1 MIPGGEN
8 LKVVISELIWP
19 PSLEPLRAVA
29 EVVYAEDLWRRPDD
43 LRAELAAADA
53 LIVRNQTKVSGE
65 LLAAAPRLK
74 VVGRL
79 GVGLDNIDVAAARA
93 RGAEVVFARSSNAVA
108 VAEYVFAAMFAA
120 ARRLAEATVDT
131 RAGGWN
137 RQRFTGGEL
146 YGKTLGIVGLGD
158 IGARLAR
165 RAQAFGMQTLAADPQ
180 VGESSLAV
188 AEFGVRLVSLET
200 LLAASDFV
208 SLHVP
213 LVPATRQLMNAERLA
228 LMKPGAWLINT
239 ARGGVIDEEAL
250 AAALRAGRPAGA
262 ALDVRANEPP
272 GPNDPLAELPNV
284 ILSPHTAG
292 ITEESNRRTATM
304 VVDDVLRVLR
314 GERAQ
319 NPA

>member
-1 MIPGGEN
+1 M
-8 LKVVISELIWP
+8 KVVISELIWTP
-19 PSLEPLRAVA
+19 ALEPLRAAA
-29 EVVYAEDLWRRPDD
+29 EVVYAQDLWRRPDE
-43 LRAELAAADA
+43 LRAQLADADA
-53 LIVRNQTKVSGE
+53 LIVRNQTKVTDE
-65 LLAAAPRLK
+65 LLAAAPGLK

-79 GVGLDNIDVAAARA
+79 GVGLDNIDLAAAHG
-93 RGAEVVFARSSNAVA
+93 RGAQVVFARSSNAVA

-120 ARRLAEATVDT
+120 ARRLAEATADT
-131 RAGGWN
+131 RAGGWD

-158 IGARLAR
+158 IGGRLAR
-165 RAQAFGMQTLAADPQ
+165 RAQAFGMQTMAADPQ
-180 VGESSLAV
+180 VNESSLVV

-200 LLAASDFV
+200 LLAEADFV

-213 LVPATRQLMNAERLA
+213 LVPATKQLINAERLA

-239 ARGGVIDEEAL
+239 ARGGVVDEEAL

-262 ALDVRANEPP
+262 ALDVRASEPP
-272 GPNDPLAELPNV
+272 GPADPLAALPNV

-292 ITEESNRRTATM
+292 ITEESNQRTATM
-304 VVDDVLRVLR
+304 IVEDVLRVLR
-314 GERAQ
+314 GDRPL